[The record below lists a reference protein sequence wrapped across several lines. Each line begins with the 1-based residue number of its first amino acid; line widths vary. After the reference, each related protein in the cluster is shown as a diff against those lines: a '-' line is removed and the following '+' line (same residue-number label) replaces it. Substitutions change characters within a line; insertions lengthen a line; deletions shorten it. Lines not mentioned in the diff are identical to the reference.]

1 MKDPLFNSS
10 SILVTNPRCWASTNP
25 RRGKFT
31 LHQSLNVKVNK
42 KRRFSELPLDSI
54 KAKMGFPSDRRTD
67 TFGGWASLRQGIFIE
82 FSLQVPPMKWSEG
95 IILRRVRQNSGRV
108 VMWLD
113 EDKKNAVA
121 IIGKAVYFVASDV
134 PQGRHIMSLK
144 SQGNKAISL
153 LINGIVLGP
162 AGVKGFK
169 GYKPTGT
176 LEKVWSL
183 EDYKKFKL

>member
-42 KRRFSELPLDSI
+42 KRRFSELPLESI

-82 FSLQVPPMKWSEG
+82 FSLQVT
-95 IILRRVRQNSGRV
+95 R
-108 VMWLD
+108 
-113 EDKKNAVA
+113 
-121 IIGKAVYFVASDV
+121 
-134 PQGRHIMSLK
+134 
-144 SQGNKAISL
+144 
-153 LINGIVLGP
+153 NGL
-162 AGVKGFK
+162 
-169 GYKPTGT
+169 
-176 LEKVWSL
+176 
-183 EDYKKFKL
+183 